1 MENTIMYYE
10 EVMIK
15 NLYTL
20 SETLAEPLLSG
31 LVYPWEALP
40 LIGDFICQI
49 GKTLPKEEYEYRG
62 DNVWTARDAEIF
74 DSAYIKGP
82 AIIGHR
88 TQVRHGAFIRG
99 KALVGDDAVVGN
111 SVELKNV
118 ILFNQ
123 VQVPHYNYV
132 GDSILGLHAHM
143 GAGSI
148 TSNVKADNK
157 NVVIHTSEG
166 GIETGMRKVG
176 AMLGD
181 RSDVG
186 CNTVLNP
193 GTVLGMRVRVYPVS
207 CVRGVIPADHIYKS
221 ADSIILRK

>member
-1 MENTIMYYE
+1 MYYE

-143 GAGSI
+143 G
-148 TSNVKADNK
+148 
-157 NVVIHTSEG
+157 
-166 GIETGMRKVG
+166 RKVG

-193 GTVLGMRVRVYPVS
+193 GTVLGMRVSVYPVS